1 MYDETPD
8 IAKKLSE
15 AEESEGKT
23 PLTEI
28 MDLMVKELEYIRNQ
42 IKLLDKRLQ
51 RIEDEFQPT
60 LFE

>member
-1 MYDETPD
+1 MYDDAPD

-23 PLTEI
+23 PFTEVL
-28 MDLMVKELEYIRNQ
+28 DLMVKELEYIRNQ
-42 IKLLDKRLQ
+42 LKLLDKRLQ